1 MIRNS
6 KGASAG
12 KRFTEGVTERYVR
25 TRLRCGQLDS
35 STALPALR
43 WGNFVS
49 SAKEPVSGSVTGA
62 HRIPTFV
69 FHVYRGNAC
78 RHRVWALFLTSPSG
92 WQTSIQPSA
101 SGSRTSACTVRI
113 DRQGPDAVLGT
124 LWGIDPQT
132 ITRQAIIATPT
143 GLGRWAPAGA
153 MHLVEF
159 RNPLPPVRQGAK
171 AWDLLPKNLD
181 LYTTDMPTRYAEL
194 EAAGHRFRTRW
205 TEMPAGQHMF
215 REVQMSGHDEINVVL
230 IETSSPGY
238 DTTMSAKGY
247 AGIGPLV
254 TIVPDA
260 EAETAFYRDVLGMAT
275 TIEMQLTGPDIE
287 RTAGL
292 PPGAGLA
299 LRVFGDPNEPLG
311 RIEIIEYQQLAG

>member
-1 MIRNS
+1 MSAPRL
-6 KGASAG
+6 GAFSHV
-12 KRFTEGVTERYVR
+12 TIGVAN
-25 TRLRCGQLDS
+25 LD
-35 STALPALR
+35 TALSF
-43 WGNFVS
+43 WQQNF
-49 SAKEPVSGSVTGA
+49 G
-62 HRIPTFV
+62 
-69 FHVYRGNAC
+69 
-78 RHRVWALFLTSPSG
+78 LT
-92 WQTSIQPSA
+92 I
-101 SGSRTSACTVRI
+101 RI
-113 DRQGPDAVLGT
+113 DRQGPDAVLGK
-124 LWGIDPQT
+124 LWGIDPHT

-143 GLGRWAPAGA
+143 GLGRWAPAGGI
-153 MHLVEF
+153 HLVEF
-159 RNPLPPVRQGAK
+159 RDPLPPVRQGAK

-181 LYTTDMPTRYAEL
+181 LYTTDMPARYAEL

-215 REVQMSGHDEINVVL
+215 REVQMSAHDEINVVL

-238 DTTMSAKGY
+238 HTTMSAKGY

-311 RIEIIEYQQLAG
+311 RIEIIEYQQLQGENLYPRAKPPATGILHMNYQVKDLAPVRTRLRAAQIEITEHGALSTLYAAGRSCRFALQPAFVSKVQEDT